1 MALLRKKKS
10 TFDESDL
17 PTDNWIWGNTRGG
30 GGAPLKDVQGNDVA
44 NLKKVLAGTI
54 EVDHSPSPNSKG
66 RRNNRNSE
74 FDDDDNNYGRQ
85 NNRNN
90 ANNAPNRNNGG
101 GNRNRQAY
109 DQDDD
114 ADYDRR
120 GGRNNSSQNNNNFN
134 HNNHPSSQSNQN
146 APRNNNSNNNYNAPN
161 DRNKR
166 FNPYSD
172 EAPDRVIPGLNDQH
186 PNHSNHNS
194 HNNHNDPVSPR
205 YVNNN
210 NGASPKKF
218 MGSLRELNGGA
229 GERDAKQRYVIFLG
243 WSFCSYFISPEG
255 CGSVIACMFVFLFLT
270 NALYLS
276 MPTMC
281 TESRP
286 STRRC

>member
-66 RRNNRNSE
+66 RRNNQLY
-74 FDDDDNNYGRQ
+74 DDEGTNYGRQ
-85 NNRNN
+85 NGRNN
-90 ANNAPNRNNGG
+90 SNHAPNRNNGD
-101 GNRNRQAY
+101 NRNRQAY

-114 ADYDRR
+114 GDYDRR
-120 GGRNNSSQNNNNFN
+120 GGRNNSSQNNNFN

-146 APRNNNSNNNYNAPN
+146 APRNNNYNAPNN

-172 EAPDRVIPGLNDQH
+172 EAPERVIPGLN
-186 PNHSNHNS
+186 NHNA
-194 HNNHNDPVSPR
+194 DPVSPR
-205 YVNNN
+205 HVHNN

-218 MGSLRELNGGA
+218 MGALRELTGGNG
-229 GERDAKQRYVIFLG
+229 EKDAKHRCRYFFLY
-243 WSFCSYFISPEG
+243 YFKL
-255 CGSVIACMFVFLFLT
+255 VWF
-270 NALYLS
+270 ALYVHL
-276 MPTMC
+276 PLI
-281 TESRP
+281 
-286 STRRC
+286 